1 MHNLPFVQYHFLM
14 IPTLLSL
21 LPLGLLRQ
29 CASAQTFSS
38 VYTTTTP
45 NSDTTIVSD
54 ISSNPISTSSGH
66 TSSGLPGIPLTTTV
80 NVRQNATA
88 TTSTTTQDITA
99 IVGLSPSTD
108 SINATAPATTARL
121 RPTNTRPCNGYPEFC
136 QRRFSNISMV
146 VAHNSPFVKPHNAAS
161 NQEYPVLNQ
170 LNDGIRGCKSL
181 YIQTRAAG

>member
-1 MHNLPFVQYHFLM
+1 M

-21 LPLGLLRQ
+21 LLLALLTQ
-29 CASAQTFSS
+29 CASAQSS
-38 VYTTTTP
+38 SSLSVTP
-45 NSDTTIVSD
+45 IPSNDVTIIAGASSDPS
-54 ISSNPISTSSGH
+54 STSSGY
-66 TSSGLPGIPLTTTV
+66 TSSGLPGIPLTSTV
-80 NVRQNATA
+80 TDRQNSTA
-88 TTSTTTQDITA
+88 TTSTTTPDVTA

-108 SINATAPATTARL
+108 STNATASETTARP

-170 LNDGIRGCKSL
+170 LNDGIRGCKL
-181 YIQTRAAG
+181 LHNQMRADG